1 MKCKHYDTT
10 VISDQVNHDVRM
22 SVYRKGVREY
32 DLDIANSIGDEIRK
46 NIGFVISNRQSIFW
60 LLDIVLQSLNDE
72 TIV

>member
-32 DLDIANSIGDEIRK
+32 DLDIGNHIGDEIRK
-46 NIGFVISNRQSIFW
+46 NLLFVISNRRNSNFW
-60 LLDIVLQSLNDE
+60 VLDILHAEIRQ
-72 TIV
+72 